1 MEPILL
7 QIEDIPLPSPGF
19 DNYACWEDPLRV
31 SLEMIPGNMV
41 QEERGMVWRVRY
53 ASDYLGD
60 SIMRPLLEYLRSGR
74 VIATA
79 LPDNADEPVT
89 AAFLV
94 DSLTPPSLLALDGTE
109 PIWHNLSFT
118 LREEEPHD

>member
-7 QIEDIPLPSPGF
+7 QIEDIPLPNPGF

-31 SLEMIPGNMV
+31 SLEMIPGNVV
-41 QEERGMVWRVRY
+41 QEERGMVWRARY

-60 SIMRPLLEYLRSGR
+60 AVLRPLLGYLRSGK

-79 LPDNADEPVT
+79 LPDNADQTVT

-94 DSLTPPSLLALDGTE
+94 DSLTPPTLLALDGAV
-109 PIWHNLSFT
+109 PIWHGLSFT
-118 LREEEPHD
+118 LREVDPHD